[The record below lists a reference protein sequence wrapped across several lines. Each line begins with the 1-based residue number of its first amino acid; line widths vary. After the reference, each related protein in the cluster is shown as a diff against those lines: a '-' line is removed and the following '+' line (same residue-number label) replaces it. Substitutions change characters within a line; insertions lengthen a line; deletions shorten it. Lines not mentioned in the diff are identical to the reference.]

1 MVCSQSSIELRRATY
16 NSSMERI
23 VTRGQGSGDSHGH
36 ILRTVENSCPSQHSK
51 RIHCNWKSQ
60 MVQHQCGVHHVSF
73 MKATEHQCISKINPS
88 ELLSQHELNIYGELH
103 QIKVCADWFQA
114 TKCFFHWQ
122 QGENNMWN
130 VSIFAGFLCNY
141 AHVSINTMIHSGLTV
156 VGNTRSAKS
165 PCKGSSPFPFHQ
177 WPKTN
182 LLYLKSVHWGLI
194 RTYSSKDM

>member
-1 MVCSQSSIELRRATY
+1 
-16 NSSMERI
+16 MERI

-36 ILRTVENSCPSQHSK
+36 IPWTVENSCPSQHSK

-73 MKATEHQCISKINPS
+73 MKATERQCISKVNPS
-88 ELLSQHELNIYGELH
+88 ELLSQHELNIQYMVNF
-103 QIKVCADWFQA
+103 IKSRSVLFDFKPQNG
-114 TKCFFHWQ
+114 FFIDN
-122 QGENNMWN
+122 GENNMWN
-130 VSIFAGFLCNY
+130 VSTFAGFLCNY

-182 LLYLKSVHWGLI
+182 LLYLKSVHWGFDKNI
-194 RTYSSKDM
+194 Q